1 MFCSGRC
8 APQMAVGRAG
18 GGDVANVGR
27 SRTDGRTSSVCPSV
41 RLSIYRGR
49 RAERVVA
56 RGEPSLAREVAL
68 TRPPIIS
75 VGKCRCGTLH
85 SRRRGKR
92 RSGSLA
98 PRRRR
103 RRRSCSRRGKEGR
116 REWLL
121 AGCLGCLS
129 RCSVCLFPSLPHR
142 TARRMQ
148 QHIYQNPNIIST
160 PLRSCDDDERQTDGR
175 TCSAHAHNVGN
186 VHDPAE

>member
-1 MFCSGRC
+1 
-8 APQMAVGRAG
+8 MAVGRAG

-103 RRRSCSRRGKEGR
+103 RSCSRRGRERGGGLKERAAAGG
-116 REWLL
+116 L
-121 AGCLGCLS
+121 AGCLS
-129 RCSVCLFPSLPHR
+129 HCSVCLFPSLGLPLSLFPSFPPSIALR
-142 TARRMQ
+142 GACSNTSIKIR
-148 QHIYQNPNIIST
+148 IS
-160 PLRSCDDDERQTDGR
+160 
-175 TCSAHAHNVGN
+175 
-186 VHDPAE
+186 

>member
-103 RRRSCSRRGKEGR
+103 RSCSRRGRERGGTEGESGCWR
-116 REWLL
+116 
-121 AGCLGCLS
+121 AGGLPVSLQCLP
-129 RCSVCLFPSLPHR
+129 VSLPR
-142 TARRMQ
+142 
-148 QHIYQNPNIIST
+148 PPSF
-160 PLRSCDDDERQTDGR
+160 PLSLLPSHYAAHAATHLSKSEYHKHVATTNDGRTDGR
-175 TCSAHAHNVGN
+175 TDV
-186 VHDPAE
+186 